1 MRNPITQLKNKQT
14 AAIDNVKIGSSKLM
28 RNGSKTVGKWE
39 QILTAWGL
47 LLPGLVILVI
57 FTFYPIISAA
67 YTSLTNWNGFS
78 ANPDFI
84 GLKNSV
90 KLSQNPEFWNS
101 LTVTVIYAFGV
112 AVLSGYA

>member
-1 MRNPITQLKNKQT
+1 MRNPITNKQT
-14 AAIDNVKIGSSKLM
+14 DAIDNVKSGSSKLM
-28 RNGSKTVGKWE
+28 RNGRKTVGKWE

-57 FTFYPIISAA
+57 FTFYPIVSAA

-84 GLKNSV
+84 GMKNYYLKI
-90 KLSQNPEFWNS
+90 QN
-101 LTVTVIYAFGV
+101 FGIV
-112 AVLSGYA
+112 